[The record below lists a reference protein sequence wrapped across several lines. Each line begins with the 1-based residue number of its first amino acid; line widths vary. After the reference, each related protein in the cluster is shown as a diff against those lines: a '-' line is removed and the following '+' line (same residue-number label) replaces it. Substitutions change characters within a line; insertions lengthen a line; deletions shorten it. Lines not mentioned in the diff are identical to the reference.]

1 MKSALAARFHACQ
14 SPRIDALQSMAMAKL
29 YFRYG
34 TMNSG
39 KSIEVLRV
47 AHNYRERDM
56 RPLIAK
62 PAVDTLAD
70 GDVHSRIGI
79 AERAHL
85 IHDGDDLSSLADGH
99 DCLII
104 DEAQFLTPDQVDQLL
119 GITLRGTPV
128 LCYGLRTDFRTH
140 AFPGSQRLLEVAHT
154 IEEIKTICTCGQKA
168 IFTARLNPDGS
179 IILDGE
185 TVEIEALEA
194 PKYISL
200 CASCYNRMSGKWA

>member
-1 MKSALAARFHACQ
+1 MLVARVYSRQ

-168 IFTARLNPDGS
+168 IFTARLHSDGS

-200 CASCYNRMSGKWA
+200 CASCYNRLSGKWA